1 MRHRISWPQFGR
13 TVEVAS
19 GKTLLEVAL
28 DHDIPLEHA
37 CGGYCACTT
46 CHVMITDGGGNLSP
60 AEEDELE
67 RLKGKAGVKEH
78 SRLACQSKVCGNVT
92 VEIP

>member
-1 MRHRISWPQFGR
+1 MKFKVTWPQFAR
-13 TVEVAS
+13 TIEVRS
-19 GKTLLEVAL
+19 GSTLLDAAL
-28 DHDIPLEHA
+28 DHDLPLEHA

-46 CHVMITDGGGNLSP
+46 CHILVREGAANLSP
-60 AEEDELE
+60 PEDDEQE
-67 RLKGKAGVKEH
+67 RLKGKAGTTAV